1 MSARRLFPQIVAFAL
16 FFTLSELGVAADAS
30 VAATETNELGLDL
43 YRKLATD
50 EDNLCLSPY
59 AIGNALA
66 MTLAGADG
74 QTREEMVRVLHA
86 SKRDD
91 IIHPSFAALRH
102 DLAALVEQS
111 IKRGME
117 ANKYGS
123 SEDPVSLAIAGR
135 LFAQSGYDFREHFLT
150 LLKEQYDAPLDS
162 VDYVNAASAATD
174 RINPWVL
181 EQTRDR
187 IRDLIPAGMLNAA
200 TRLVLVN
207 AIYLK
212 APWATPFSNEATE
225 PRPFRVRGEE
235 KTNVP
240 TMFAHE
246 RSFGYAKRDGYT
258 AVSISYSGSEL
269 QFLILLPDDAKGI
282 HALEKKISAAT
293 LAKAVKFEPREL
305 NLYLPK
311 FKFEPPAMDLAVTL
325 QELGMRTAFNQ
336 PRGSANFERIAPRKP
351 DNYLFLSA
359 VFHKTF
365 LAVDEFGTEAA
376 AANALPVTVYSAE
389 LIGRKKLKPLVVK
402 VDRPFFYA
410 IQHVP
415 SGACLFLGRVTD
427 PR

>member
-1 MSARRLFPQIVAFAL
+1 
-16 FFTLSELGVAADAS
+16 
-30 VAATETNELGLDL
+30 
-43 YRKLATD
+43 
-50 EDNLCLSPY
+50 
-59 AIGNALA
+59 
-66 MTLAGADG
+66 
-74 QTREEMVRVLHA
+74 
-86 SKRDD
+86 
-91 IIHPSFAALRH
+91 
-102 DLAALVEQS
+102 
-111 IKRGME
+111 
-117 ANKYGS
+117 
-123 SEDPVSLAIAGR
+123 
-135 LFAQSGYDFREHFLT
+135 
-150 LLKEQYDAPLDS
+150 
-162 VDYVNAASAATD
+162 
-174 RINPWVL
+174 
-181 EQTRDR
+181 
-187 IRDLIPAGMLNAA
+187 MLNAA

-415 SGACLFLGRVTD
+415 SGACLFVGRVTD